1 MVELSLEQKARI
13 AEIQAQYSKCSKCGR
28 QTLKKELQSGK
39 CYKCAKKT
47 LKICSYESLRRWA
60 EKKIGN
66 AYNLWIMEQALRDID
81 EAFKE
86 YIQMHCKGVE
96 VEP

>member
-1 MVELSLEQKARI
+1 MVKLTPEQEATVAKIR
-13 AEIQAQYSKCSKCGR
+13 AQYSNCSKCGR
-28 QTLKKELQSGK
+28 NTLKKELQGGR

-47 LKICSYESLRRWA
+47 LLITNYESLRRWA
-60 EKKIGN
+60 EKKIGY
-66 AYNLWIMEQALRDID
+66 AYNLWVMEQTLREIN

-86 YIQMHCKGVE
+86 YILMDTKSVE